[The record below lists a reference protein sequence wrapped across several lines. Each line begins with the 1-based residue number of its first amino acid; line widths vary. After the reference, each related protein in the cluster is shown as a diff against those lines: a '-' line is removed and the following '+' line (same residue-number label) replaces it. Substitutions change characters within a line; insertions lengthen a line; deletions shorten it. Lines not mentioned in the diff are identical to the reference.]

1 MTATEAIP
9 VRIWTHGAV
18 PEDAQ
23 ELAAAKVHAGLRHV
37 ARPVLSARVTLT
49 MSADPAVP
57 FPAGAQTVV
66 DVNGRIVRAE
76 GAGQARRHGIELIA
90 DRRGGRARPGGAPA
104 RRTAPNPPHPPEAG
118 PPRPVELIRRC
129 HPRHPHPP
137 LARASRGP

>member
-9 VRIWTHGAV
+9 VRTWTHGAV

-23 ELAAAKVHAGLRHV
+23 ELAVAKVRSGLRHV

-57 FPAGAQTVV
+57 CPAEAQTVV

-76 GAGQARRHGIELIA
+76 AAGQTMRDAIELMADRLRARLDRAVHSRLNLRRLARR
-90 DRRGGRARPGGAPA
+90 GRASSFG
-104 RRTAPNPPHPPEAG
+104 
-118 PPRPVELIRRC
+118 
-129 HPRHPHPP
+129 
-137 LARASRGP
+137 